1 MVFRFFCVKEAG
13 GDRGEGALLLT
24 AEMIG
29 LSAVFEE
36 ALRREIFPP
45 GVNSLSCGS
54 SELSQCDRH
63 AGDGE
68 GGAEGNEVKKIGG
81 VKKRSR

>member
-36 ALRREIFPP
+36 ALRREFFHLASILYP
-45 GVNSLSCGS
+45 V
-54 SELSQCDRH
+54 
-63 AGDGE
+63 
-68 GGAEGNEVKKIGG
+68 EVANCRSVIGTQVMEKVG
-81 VKKRSR
+81 LKETK